1 MDLRGRHEDLRAR
14 IARACARAGRPADSV
29 VLIAISKTLPAE
41 AIREAHALGVRDFGE
56 NKVQELLSKAP
67 LLEDLGIR
75 WHMVGHL
82 QTNKVRGALAHASM
96 IQSVDSAHLAQR
108 IDSLVAE
115 GSKIEVLLQINT
127 SGEESKFGVAPRDLD
142 ALVSAIRPLDRLEV
156 RGLMT
161 LGPLTDDEEAI
172 RSSFRTLRS
181 LLPVARLHFPGA
193 SILSMGMSGDF
204 EIAIEEGATHIRV
217 GAALFGARI

>member
-1 MDLRGRHEDLRAR
+1 MDLRNRYDDLRGRM
-14 IARACARAGRPADSV
+14 ARACARAGRPPDSV
-29 VLIAISKTLPAE
+29 VLIAVSKTLPAD
-41 AIREAHALGVRDFGE
+41 AIREAYALGIRDFGE
-56 NKVQELLSKAP
+56 NKVQELLAKAP
-67 LLEDLGIR
+67 LLQDLGIR

-96 IQSVDSAHLAQR
+96 IQSVDSAHLAER
-108 IDSLVAE
+108 IHDLVAE
-115 GSKIEVLLQINT
+115 GSRIEVLLQVNT

-142 ALVSAIRPLDRLEV
+142 ALVTSLRRLDRLEV

-181 LLPVARLHFPGA
+181 LLPVVRLRFPGA

-217 GAALFGARI
+217 GTALFGPRA